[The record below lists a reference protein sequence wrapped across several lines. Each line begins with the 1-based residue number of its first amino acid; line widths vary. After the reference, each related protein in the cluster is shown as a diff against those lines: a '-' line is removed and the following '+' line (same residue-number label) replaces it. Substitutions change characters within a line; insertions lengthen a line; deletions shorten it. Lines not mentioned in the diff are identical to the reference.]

1 MITCRDYRDSLT
13 GLSSRPRKF
22 LAKMEMEISMS
33 KQNETLAEK
42 DAPQKLVWETP
53 EIEVLDARNAEA
65 AFTPS
70 GMDFGIYS

>member
-1 MITCRDYRDSLT
+1 
-13 GLSSRPRKF
+13 
-22 LAKMEMEISMS
+22 MEMEISMS